1 MGGTSS
7 AQYQAFS
14 ETEQYAGWMK
24 QFQAMKLSKVE
35 VKKLYRIFRLVD
47 VDGSGTIA
55 LAELLVHIDLDR
67 TSFTKRIF
75 SIFDDDKSGEID
87 FKEFVL
93 ALWNYCTLS
102 TATLDMFAF
111 DLYDTDGSGELS
123 GGEVSRML
131 KDIYGGNVKDN
142 MLAKGVEKDL
152 RDIGDSPLNIDQ
164 FRMFAKSHQALLF
177 PAFQMQ
183 SAAMNMSKEH
193 DEEQYMEGE
202 AGSGKKLKGLGDMK
216 LKTAQE
222 LHGGHHVVSLMEVT
236 GSRASRRQSVQ
247 RNEQKASNI
256 EQESPLSPSSKKEMP
271 HPQLAG
277 FIPLE
282 GAGYRVKP
290 KVKQSWLGMLP
301 GLVPGWLVSKR
312 PESGAKPAV
321 PAVQI
326 SVKAK
331 VHAATE
337 SDGTPSASIS
347 KKSGKHTLTIGAMK
361 SAEVASPIDQWASQ
375 TETKGSIRRRTLE
388 NITPP
393 LEVPRESGRRKS
405 TVTTV
410 STNATIQPYTDEAL
424 RDTGSS

>member
-1 MGGTSS
+1 MFCAHPRHPRLIGRIP
-7 AQYQAFS
+7 FS
-14 ETEQYAGWMK
+14 C
-24 QFQAMKLSKVE
+24 
-35 VKKLYRIFRLVD
+35 R
-47 VDGSGTIA
+47 
-55 LAELLVHIDLDR
+55 
-67 TSFTKRIF
+67 
-75 SIFDDDKSGEID
+75 
-87 FKEFVL
+87 
-93 ALWNYCTLS
+93 
-102 TATLDMFAF
+102 
-111 DLYDTDGSGELS
+111 
-123 GGEVSRML
+123 
-131 KDIYGGNVKDN
+131 
-142 MLAKGVEKDL
+142 
-152 RDIGDSPLNIDQ
+152 
-164 FRMFAKSHQALLF
+164 
-177 PAFQMQ
+177 
-183 SAAMNMSKEH
+183 
-193 DEEQYMEGE
+193 
-202 AGSGKKLKGLGDMK
+202 
-216 LKTAQE
+216 
-222 LHGGHHVVSLMEVT
+222 
-236 GSRASRRQSVQ
+236 
-247 RNEQKASNI
+247 ASNI

-424 RDTGSS
+424 RDTGSSRRKSTVSVAATSATFQAAGKFKQGRRSFPSE